1 MKKWIKIALPGIV
14 YLIGMSVFFS
24 LLFRDEIDIK
34 DTTELTIKVED
45 AYLHFDQQT
54 IIVKSSDES
63 YFYFSY
69 RRRGDIAEVSKYEY
83 YDFCKVLK
91 NEGIVTIRY
100 KVSYTIFPQ
109 YWRII
114 VDLRTDDTVYFSID
128 DVNEMNR
135 VSAFEIVL
143 FVILFLLCSLP
154 FLLLYIGYIVLFE
167 VPDAKDERDRK
178 KRNQQKMLKKKSGK
192 HLPGKNEK
200 TKK

>member
-14 YLIGMSVFFS
+14 YLICMSLFFR
-24 LLFRDEIDIK
+24 LLIRHEIDIK

-54 IIVKSSDES
+54 IIVKSSDVS

-69 RRRGDIAEVSKYEY
+69 NRRRSDAEVSKYEY

-91 NEGIVTIRY
+91 NEGIVKIRY
-100 KVSYTIFPQ
+100 KEQHTIIPQ
-109 YWRII
+109 YWRVI

-143 FVILFLLCSLP
+143 FVMVFLCSLP
-154 FLLLYIGYIVLFE
+154 FLLLYIGYIVIFE
-167 VPDAKDERDRK
+167 VPDAKEERDRK
-178 KRNQQKMLKKKSGK
+178 KRKRQKMLKKKSGIN
-192 HLPGKNEK
+192 LPGENG
-200 TKK
+200 KKKKR

>member
-1 MKKWIKIALPGIV
+1 MKKWIKIALPGVV
-14 YLIGMSVFFS
+14 YIIIMSVFFS

-45 AYLHFDQQT
+45 AYLHFDRKT

-91 NEGIVTIRY
+91 NEGIVKIRY
-100 KVSYTIFPQ
+100 MERYTIIPQ
-109 YWRII
+109 YWRVI

-128 DVNEMNR
+128 DVNEMNK
-135 VSAFEIVL
+135 VSTFEIVG
-143 FVILFLLCSLP
+143 FVIIFVLSLP
-154 FLLLYIGYIVLFE
+154 LLLAYIGYVVFIE
-167 VPDAKDERDRK
+167 MSDAKDERDRK
-178 KRNQQKMLKKKSGK
+178 KRKRQKMLKKKSGT